1 MHEDLAVSYHQQ
13 DTDYY
18 CGAACAQMVL
28 DSVGVGLIDQDDL
41 YADNHSHSTTE
52 GGWATAPDGL
62 QWTLNHRQS
71 TKYFCLDALATE
83 DAISRMICWTIHHYQ
98 VAPVAMVFG
107 SAHWIVV
114 RGYTATASPGSSVDI
129 GYTISGFDV
138 NNPWPPTPMP
148 GPPPPHA
155 NPDLCGS
162 GGSRGLADEHISYS
176 TWQADYMTGVDF
188 GHWNGKF
195 VAVCDPDPP
204 PDRLPSKRKH
214 VRRPREG
221 TRLLTAATAAKL
233 AVAAVEE
240 ADLHAREGWADA
252 LKSARPG
259 NPILVQR
266 LDRLDSFYWI
276 VPMLRQRRL
285 SAAVS
290 IDARYGDYRQSVR
303 LSEPAREEI
312 GFADDAEV
320 LKHIADRR
328 FDLPELEGRVL
339 VRREAICVYPHYVWR
354 PCLQSL
360 SPFYPFR
367 MVTVGGHRL
376 YIRIDG
382 AVFTSLTLGL
392 HGI

>member
-13 DTDYY
+13 DTNYY

-28 DSVGVGLIDQDDL
+28 DSVGSGLIDQDDL

-52 GGWATAPDGL
+52 GGWATGPDGL

-71 TKYFCLDALATE
+71 TKYFALDALANE
-83 DAISRMICWTIHHYQ
+83 DAIARMICWTIHHYQ

-114 RGYTATASPGSSVDI
+114 RGYTATAAPVSSVDTS
-129 GYTISGFDV
+129 YTISGFDV

-162 GGSRGLADEHISYS
+162 GGSRGVADEHLSYA
-176 TWQADYMTGVDF
+176 TWQADYMTGIDF

-204 PDRLPSKRKH
+204 PDRLPSERKH

-221 TRLLTAATAAKL
+221 QRLLTAAAVTKLATAATHELGLVK
-233 AVAAVEE
+233 
-240 ADLHAREGWADA
+240 REGWADA
-252 LKSARPG
+252 LRNARPG
-259 NPILVQR
+259 DAILVQR
-266 LDRLDSFYWI
+266 LDRLDRFYWI
-276 VPMLRQRRL
+276 VPMLKQRRL

-290 IDARYGDYRQSVR
+290 IDARYGDYSQSIR
-303 LSEPAREEI
+303 MPEPARDVI
-312 GFADDAEV
+312 GFADDKAV
-320 LKHIADRR
+320 LDHIVDQR
-328 FDLPELEGRVL
+328 FDLPSLEGRVL

-354 PCLQSL
+354 PCLESL